1 MDNNQ
6 QFDTSFRMAALMAG
20 HLRNSLSDT
29 EREEL
34 EQWLAANDS
43 NRQAMEELLNAD
55 TATEQWRNMA
65 YYQARTGDA
74 MEKVAA
80 SIQPSRAR
88 TRRLPYYYKAAGIV
102 LLVISAVSA
111 VWISQNRKPAPA
123 KTVVFTGDILPGSQ
137 KAKLVL
143 ANGNS
148 LVLKNDGDTA
158 FMQGAS
164 VKVQQQQGL
173 LAYEGFESGI
183 DDIQYHQLITPK
195 GGEYHLQLEDGTH
208 VWLNAASSIRFP
220 TRFAGKER
228 RVQLTGE
235 AYFEVAKDKEH
246 PFIVDINQRASIEVL
261 GTHFNVNAYTDEENM
276 NTTLLEGAVAVTTGN
291 DRRKIIPGQQAIV
304 KPYGNDLIVVG
315 PADTLRA
322 VAWKNGV
329 FDFNDAKL
337 SEVMR
342 QVSRWYDIEVVYEKG
357 IPDIRV
363 WGRMKRNQNLQQLI
377 RILNGMDVKAKLED
391 GRKLVVL
398 P

>member
-1 MDNNQ
+1 MDNQ
-6 QFDTSFRMAALMAG
+6 QLDTSFRMAALMAR
-20 HLRNSLSDT
+20 HLRNSLSDA
-29 EREEL
+29 ERAEL

-55 TATEQWRNMA
+55 TATEQWRSMA
-65 YYQARTGDA
+65 YFQSRTGDA

-80 SIQPSRAR
+80 SIQPTRTR
-88 TRRLPYYYKAAGIV
+88 TRRLPYFYKAAGIV
-102 LLVISAVSA
+102 LLVISALSA
-111 VWISQNRKPAPA
+111 VWIARNHKSAPA
-123 KTVVFTGDILPGSQ
+123 ETFAFTGDILPGSQ

-148 LVLKNDGDTA
+148 LVLNNDGDTA
-158 FMQGAS
+158 IMQGVS

-173 LAYEGFESGI
+173 LAYEGFENTS
-183 DDIQYHQLITPK
+183 DNIQYHQLITPK

-246 PFIVDINQRASIEVL
+246 PFIVDINQNASIEVL

-276 NTTLLEGAVAVTTGN
+276 STTLLEGAVAVTTGN
-291 DRRKIIPGQQAIV
+291 DRRKIIPGQQAVV
-304 KPYGNDLIVVG
+304 KPHGNDPIVVA

-322 VAWKNGV
+322 IAWKNGV

-342 QVSRWYDIEVVYEKG
+342 QVSRWYDIEIVYEKG

-377 RILNGMDVKAKLED
+377 RILNGMDVKARLED

>member
-1 MDNNQ
+1 MDNQ
-6 QFDTSFRMAALMAG
+6 QFDTSFRMAALMSR
-20 HLRNSLSDT
+20 HLRNSLSDA
-29 EREEL
+29 ERDEL

-43 NRQAMEELLNAD
+43 NQHAMEELLNAD
-55 TATEQWRNMA
+55 TATEQWRSMA
-65 YYQARTGDA
+65 YFQSRTGDA

-80 SIQPSRAR
+80 SIQPTRTR

-102 LLVISAVSA
+102 LLVISALSA
-111 VWISQNRKPAPA
+111 VWITRNHKPAPA
-123 KTVVFTGDILPGSQ
+123 ETVAFTGDILPGSQ

-148 LVLKNDGDTA
+148 LVLNNDGDTA
-158 FMQGAS
+158 IMQGVS

-173 LAYEGFESGI
+173 LAYEGFENTS

-246 PFIVDINQRASIEVL
+246 PFIVDINQHASIEVL

-276 NTTLLEGAVAVTTGN
+276 STTLLEGAVAVTTGN

-304 KPYGNDLIVVG
+304 EPDGNHPITVA

-377 RILNGMDVKAKLED
+377 RILNGMDVKARLED